1 MKKLLL
7 ITIIFCLGFVACQKQ
22 AQPQQTQAQA
32 PEPKQ
37 AQAEPKQEQM
47 SEEELG
53 QKIEQAVKNKEL
65 WIELLELTQKHQVEW
80 CWVKGHDGNELN
92 ERADEL
98 ARIGCCQAQ
107 MEK

>member
-7 ITIIFCLGFVACQKQ
+7 ITIISCLGFVACQKQ

-53 QKIEQAVKNKEL
+53 QKIEQAVKNKDWEEL
-65 WIELLELTQKHQVEW
+65 DRLLTEYDPGPITISYDKDEIFE
-80 CWVKGHDGNELN
+80 D
-92 ERADEL
+92 DEL
-98 ARIGCCQAQ
+98 YRG
-107 MEK
+107 EDLK